1 MQLPRAV
8 SRSLFSPVVI
18 AILFALTP
26 HAKAAGEILN
36 KPVSPKARTERLVFT
51 PAILGFGK
59 VAVGRQKSQFVTIT
73 NSGNREIT
81 LFEVTAEGRYFSA
94 SGLILPLT
102 LAGGES
108 FTFTAVFAPQSSGD
122 RSGSLSFVSDAPDVP
137 NPSMLELTGSAAD
150 AGRLTVDPA
159 ALNFGP
165 VQVGTSAGQTATLSA
180 PDNPVTIGSAIS
192 SSPEFTLSGL
202 SFPFT
207 IPAGG
212 SAGFSVT
219 FTPQASGGASATISF
234 MDVSRTNPLI
244 VEPLTGV
251 GVISQGHSVNLSWNA
266 STSENVIGYNVYRG
280 TASGGPYSKINYAL
294 DQTLEY
300 IDFSVVH
307 GETYYY
313 VTTAV
318 DSNNQESA
326 YSNQAQ
332 ATLP

>member
-1 MQLPRAV
+1 MHLPRVV
-8 SRSLFSPVVI
+8 SRSLFSAVVI

-26 HAKAAGEILN
+26 PAQAAGEVLD
-36 KPVSPKARTERLVFT
+36 KPGSPKSRTERLVFT
-51 PAILGFGK
+51 PAILRFGK

-73 NSGNREIT
+73 NSGNRETT
-81 LFEVTAEGRYFSA
+81 LLEVTAEGRYFSS

-122 RSGSLSFVSDAPDVP
+122 KSGSFSFVSDAPDVP
-137 NPSMLELTGSAAD
+137 NPSMLELTGSAPDAD
-150 AGRLTVDPA
+150 QLTADPA

-165 VQVGTSAGQTATLSA
+165 VQVGTSAGQMATLSA
-180 PDNPVTIGSAIS
+180 PNNSVTIGSAIS
-192 SSPEFTLSGL
+192 SSPEFVLSGM

-212 SAGFSVT
+212 KAGFSVT
-219 FTPQASGGASATISF
+219 FTPQASGGASATLSF
-234 MDVSRTNPLI
+234 MDVSGINPLI
-244 VEPLTGV
+244 VEPLTGM

-266 STSENVIGYNVYRG
+266 STSQNVIGYNIYRAD
-280 TASGGPYSKINYAL
+280 TSGGPYSKINYAL
-294 DQTLEY
+294 DETLEY
-300 IDFSVVH
+300 IDFSVSP

-318 DSNNQESA
+318 DSDNQESG